1 MHTLNV
7 KREIY
12 LLSDYP

>member
-7 KREIY
+7 KRVEKY
-12 LLSDYP
+12 Y